1 MGRNELVDPP
11 VLFRIGELARRVGA
25 TPRAVR
31 YYEELGLLPDHERSG
46 GAHRVYD
53 ARDEARLRELLRIR
67 DLLGLSLTELR
78 DWMDAEDARA
88 RLRERWYEHPGPD
101 AETRAAIIREATT
114 HLETQLSLVR
124 SRRAA
129 LEQLEDE
136 LAATRRRVR
145 ALLAET
151 EDGPA

>member
-1 MGRNELVDPP
+1 MGRNALIDPP
-11 VLFRIGELARRVGA
+11 VQFRIGELARRVGA

-31 YYEELGLLPDHERSG
+31 YYEELGLLPDRERSD

-53 ARDEARLRELLRIR
+53 DRDEARLRELLRIR
-67 DLLGLSLTELR
+67 DLLGLSLTQLR
-78 DWMDAEDARA
+78 DWVDAEDARA
-88 RLRERWYEHPGPD
+88 RLRERWHGQPGPD
-101 AETRAAIIREATT
+101 EETRVAIIREAAT
-114 HLETQLSLVR
+114 HLETQLSVVR

-145 ALLAET
+145 ALLAEI